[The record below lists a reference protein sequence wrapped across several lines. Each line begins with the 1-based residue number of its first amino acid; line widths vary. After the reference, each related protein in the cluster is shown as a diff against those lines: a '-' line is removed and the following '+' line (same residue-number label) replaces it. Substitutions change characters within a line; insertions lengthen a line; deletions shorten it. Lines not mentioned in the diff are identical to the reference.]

1 MKKKISLLGLILIL
15 VLSFTGCG
23 KSETTEYDQVTLEQY
38 AEFVVQNFE
47 AMTTEQL
54 DSFSDMR
61 DLQLDTQLMNVGLP
75 VDGED
80 FLTMISSWEAAEE
93 ECGAYV
99 EHGDWTME
107 VKNDGVSLTSE
118 AKYENRDAD
127 IVFSF
132 DEKGNME
139 SMDVSAHYSTGEI
152 LEKAGLNT
160 VLGMGT
166 VFVVLIFISFIIYLL
181 GYIPKLQEKLAN
193 KDKKVEEK
201 KEAPVQAAPA
211 PVAAAE
217 DDAELVAVIAAAI
230 PEKDPIKC
238 VEAGLAQ
245 NPKTSRLYE
254 AILDTIEITKKY
266 TAIEDIQEAIW
277 RLFGKYNWVHTIPN
291 AAMCTAAFL
300 WSEGDFEKGI
310 TAAVS
315 GGFDTDCN
323 GATVGSMV
331 GAMNGAQGIP
341 DSWKAPLNDTMYSFV
356 PGFHPIAISEC
367 ARRTASAAKKI
378 RG

>member
-23 KSETTEYDQVTLEQY
+23 KSETTEYDQATLEQY

-61 DLQLDTQLMNVGLP
+61 DLQLDTQLMNAGLP

-160 VLGMGT
+160 VLGM
-166 VFVVLIFISFIIYLL
+166 
-181 GYIPKLQEKLAN
+181 
-193 KDKKVEEK
+193 
-201 KEAPVQAAPA
+201 
-211 PVAAAE
+211 
-217 DDAELVAVIAAAI
+217 
-230 PEKDPIKC
+230 
-238 VEAGLAQ
+238 
-245 NPKTSRLYE
+245 
-254 AILDTIEITKKY
+254 
-266 TAIEDIQEAIW
+266 
-277 RLFGKYNWVHTIPN
+277 
-291 AAMCTAAFL
+291 
-300 WSEGDFEKGI
+300 
-310 TAAVS
+310 
-315 GGFDTDCN
+315 
-323 GATVGSMV
+323 
-331 GAMNGAQGIP
+331 
-341 DSWKAPLNDTMYSFV
+341 
-356 PGFHPIAISEC
+356 
-367 ARRTASAAKKI
+367 
-378 RG
+378 

>member
-1 MKKKISLLGLILIL
+1 MKKISLLGLILIL

-23 KSETTEYDQVTLEQY
+23 KSETTEYDQATLEQY

-107 VKNDGVSLTSE
+107 VKNDGVSL
-118 AKYENRDAD
+118 

-181 GYIPKLQEKLAN
+181 GYIPKFQEKLAN

-230 PEKDPIKC
+230 AAAEGTSTDGFVVRSIK
-238 VEAGLAQ
+238 
-245 NPKTSRLYE
+245 
-254 AILDTIEITKKY
+254 
-266 TAIEDIQEAIW
+266 
-277 RLFGKYNWVHTIPN
+277 
-291 AAMCTAAFL
+291 
-300 WSEGDFEKGI
+300 
-310 TAAVS
+310 
-315 GGFDTDCN
+315 
-323 GATVGSMV
+323 
-331 GAMNGAQGIP
+331 
-341 DSWKAPLNDTMYSFV
+341 
-356 PGFHPIAISEC
+356 
-367 ARRTASAAKKI
+367 RRKSN
-378 RG
+378 RWN

>member
-23 KSETTEYDQVTLEQY
+23 KSETTEYDQATLEQY

-61 DLQLDTQLMNVGLP
+61 DLQLDTQLMNAGLP

-99 EHGDWTME
+99 EHGDWT
-107 VKNDGVSLTSE
+107 
-118 AKYENRDAD
+118 
-127 IVFSF
+127 
-132 DEKGNME
+132 ME

-181 GYIPKLQEKLAN
+181 GYIPKFQEKLAN

-230 PEKDPIKC
+230 AAAEGTSTDGFVVRSIK
-238 VEAGLAQ
+238 
-245 NPKTSRLYE
+245 
-254 AILDTIEITKKY
+254 
-266 TAIEDIQEAIW
+266 
-277 RLFGKYNWVHTIPN
+277 
-291 AAMCTAAFL
+291 
-300 WSEGDFEKGI
+300 
-310 TAAVS
+310 
-315 GGFDTDCN
+315 
-323 GATVGSMV
+323 
-331 GAMNGAQGIP
+331 
-341 DSWKAPLNDTMYSFV
+341 
-356 PGFHPIAISEC
+356 
-367 ARRTASAAKKI
+367 RRKSN
-378 RG
+378 RWN

>member
-23 KSETTEYDQVTLEQY
+23 KSETTEYDQTRFEQY

-61 DLQLDTQLMNVGLP
+61 DLQLDTQLMNAGLP
-75 VDGED
+75 VDGTD

-118 AKYENRDAD
+118 AKYESRDAD
-127 IVFSF
+127 IIFSF
-132 DEKGNME
+132 NEKGDME
-139 SMDVSAHYSTGEI
+139 SMDVSAHYTTGEI
-152 LEKAGLNT
+152 LKKAGLNT

-166 VFVVLIFISFIIYLL
+166 VFAVLIFISFIIYLL
-181 GYIPKLQEKLAN
+181 GFIPKLQQKMAN
-193 KDKKVEEK
+193 KDKNVEEK

-211 PVAAAE
+211 PAAAAE

-230 PEKDPIKC
+230 AAAEGTSTDGFVVRSIK
-238 VEAGLAQ
+238 
-245 NPKTSRLYE
+245 
-254 AILDTIEITKKY
+254 
-266 TAIEDIQEAIW
+266 
-277 RLFGKYNWVHTIPN
+277 
-291 AAMCTAAFL
+291 
-300 WSEGDFEKGI
+300 
-310 TAAVS
+310 
-315 GGFDTDCN
+315 
-323 GATVGSMV
+323 
-331 GAMNGAQGIP
+331 
-341 DSWKAPLNDTMYSFV
+341 
-356 PGFHPIAISEC
+356 
-367 ARRTASAAKKI
+367 RRKSN
-378 RG
+378 RWN

>member
-23 KSETTEYDQVTLEQY
+23 KSETTEYDQTRFEQY

-61 DLQLDTQLMNVGLP
+61 DLQLDTQLMSAGLP
-75 VDGED
+75 VDGTD

-127 IVFSF
+127 IIFSF
-132 DEKGNME
+132 NEKGDME
-139 SMDVSAHYSTGEI
+139 SMDVSAHYTTGEI
-152 LEKAGLNT
+152 LKKAGLNT

-166 VFVVLIFISFIIYLL
+166 VFAVLIFISFIIYLL
-181 GYIPKLQEKLAN
+181 GYIPKLQQKMAN
-193 KDKKVEEK
+193 KDKNVEEK

-211 PVAAAE
+211 PAAAAE
-217 DDAELVAVIAAAI
+217 DDGELVAVIAAAI
-230 PEKDPIKC
+230 AAAEGTSTDGFVVRSIK
-238 VEAGLAQ
+238 
-245 NPKTSRLYE
+245 
-254 AILDTIEITKKY
+254 
-266 TAIEDIQEAIW
+266 
-277 RLFGKYNWVHTIPN
+277 
-291 AAMCTAAFL
+291 
-300 WSEGDFEKGI
+300 
-310 TAAVS
+310 
-315 GGFDTDCN
+315 
-323 GATVGSMV
+323 
-331 GAMNGAQGIP
+331 
-341 DSWKAPLNDTMYSFV
+341 
-356 PGFHPIAISEC
+356 
-367 ARRTASAAKKI
+367 RRKSN
-378 RG
+378 RWN

>member
-23 KSETTEYDQVTLEQY
+23 KSETTEYDQATLEQY

-61 DLQLDTQLMNVGLP
+61 DLQLDTQLMNAGLP

-166 VFVVLIFISFIIYLL
+166 VFVMLIFMSFIISLIKYVPALL
-181 GYIPKLQEKLAN
+181 NGTS
-193 KDKKVEEK
+193 KKK
-201 KEAPVQAAPA
+201 KEEAPKAAPA
-211 PVAAAE
+211 PAVAAAVE
-217 DDAELVAVIAAAI
+217 EAEEMDDTELVAVIAAAI
-230 PEKDPIKC
+230 AAAEGTTTDGFVVRSIKRRKS
-238 VEAGLAQ
+238 
-245 NPKTSRLYE
+245 NK
-254 AILDTIEITKKY
+254 
-266 TAIEDIQEAIW
+266 W
-277 RLFGKYNWVHTIPN
+277 N
-291 AAMCTAAFL
+291 A
-300 WSEGDFEKGI
+300 
-310 TAAVS
+310 
-315 GGFDTDCN
+315 
-323 GATVGSMV
+323 
-331 GAMNGAQGIP
+331 
-341 DSWKAPLNDTMYSFV
+341 
-356 PGFHPIAISEC
+356 
-367 ARRTASAAKKI
+367 
-378 RG
+378 

>member
-23 KSETTEYDQVTLEQY
+23 KSETTEYDQATLEQY

-61 DLQLDTQLMNVGLP
+61 DLQLDTQLMNAGLP

-93 ECGAYV
+93 GAYV

-152 LEKAGLNT
+152 LKKAGLNT

-181 GYIPKLQEKLAN
+181 EYIPKLQQKMAN
-193 KDKKVEEK
+193 KDKEVEVK
-201 KEAPVQAAPA
+201 KEAAVQAAPA
-211 PVAAAE
+211 PVATAE
-217 DDAELVAVIAAAI
+217 DDGELVAVIAAAI
-230 PEKDPIKC
+230 AAAEGTSTDGFVVRSIK
-238 VEAGLAQ
+238 
-245 NPKTSRLYE
+245 
-254 AILDTIEITKKY
+254 
-266 TAIEDIQEAIW
+266 
-277 RLFGKYNWVHTIPN
+277 
-291 AAMCTAAFL
+291 
-300 WSEGDFEKGI
+300 
-310 TAAVS
+310 
-315 GGFDTDCN
+315 
-323 GATVGSMV
+323 
-331 GAMNGAQGIP
+331 
-341 DSWKAPLNDTMYSFV
+341 
-356 PGFHPIAISEC
+356 
-367 ARRTASAAKKI
+367 RRKSN
-378 RG
+378 RWN

>member
-23 KSETTEYDQVTLEQY
+23 KSETTEYDQTRFEQY

-61 DLQLDTQLMNVGLP
+61 DLQLDTQLMNAGLP
-75 VDGED
+75 VDGTD

-139 SMDVSAHYSTGEI
+139 SMDISAHYSTGEI

-181 GYIPKLQEKLAN
+181 GYIPKLQEKWAN

-211 PVAAAE
+211 PVAAVE

-230 PEKDPIKC
+230 AAAEGTSTDGFVVRSIK
-238 VEAGLAQ
+238 
-245 NPKTSRLYE
+245 
-254 AILDTIEITKKY
+254 
-266 TAIEDIQEAIW
+266 
-277 RLFGKYNWVHTIPN
+277 
-291 AAMCTAAFL
+291 
-300 WSEGDFEKGI
+300 
-310 TAAVS
+310 
-315 GGFDTDCN
+315 
-323 GATVGSMV
+323 
-331 GAMNGAQGIP
+331 
-341 DSWKAPLNDTMYSFV
+341 
-356 PGFHPIAISEC
+356 
-367 ARRTASAAKKI
+367 RRKSN
-378 RG
+378 RWN

>member
-23 KSETTEYDQVTLEQY
+23 KSETTEYDQTRFEQY

-181 GYIPKLQEKLAN
+181 GYIPKFQEKLAN

-201 KEAPVQAAPA
+201 KEAPVQASPA

-230 PEKDPIKC
+230 AAAEGTSTDGFVVRSIK
-238 VEAGLAQ
+238 
-245 NPKTSRLYE
+245 
-254 AILDTIEITKKY
+254 
-266 TAIEDIQEAIW
+266 
-277 RLFGKYNWVHTIPN
+277 
-291 AAMCTAAFL
+291 
-300 WSEGDFEKGI
+300 
-310 TAAVS
+310 
-315 GGFDTDCN
+315 
-323 GATVGSMV
+323 
-331 GAMNGAQGIP
+331 
-341 DSWKAPLNDTMYSFV
+341 
-356 PGFHPIAISEC
+356 
-367 ARRTASAAKKI
+367 RRKSN
-378 RG
+378 RWN

>member
-23 KSETTEYDQVTLEQY
+23 KSETTEYDQATLEQY

-61 DLQLDTQLMNVGLP
+61 DLQLDTQLMNAGLP

-152 LEKAGLNT
+152 LKKAGLNT

-166 VFVVLIFISFIIYLL
+166 VFVVLIFISFIISLFK
-181 GYIPKLQEKLAN
+181 YIN
-193 KDKKVEEK
+193 KFENRNKAKN
-201 KEAPVQAAPA
+201 EA
-211 PVAAAE
+211 
-217 DDAELVAVIAAAI
+217 
-230 PEKDPIKC
+230 
-238 VEAGLAQ
+238 
-245 NPKTSRLYE
+245 S
-254 AILDTIEITKKY
+254 
-266 TAIEDIQEAIW
+266 
-277 RLFGKYNWVHTIPN
+277 
-291 AAMCTAAFL
+291 
-300 WSEGDFEKGI
+300 
-310 TAAVS
+310 
-315 GGFDTDCN
+315 
-323 GATVGSMV
+323 
-331 GAMNGAQGIP
+331 NGAQGV
-341 DSWKAPLNDTMYSFV
+341 DNA
-356 PGFHPIAISEC
+356 IAQIVSSEEQDEEVDDLELI
-367 ARRTASAAKKI
+367 AVITAAIAASENTSTDGLVVRSIRKVNSRRK
-378 RG
+378 

>member
-23 KSETTEYDQVTLEQY
+23 KSETTEYDQTRFEQY

-61 DLQLDTQLMNVGLP
+61 DLQLDTQLMNAGLP
-75 VDGED
+75 VDGTD

-127 IVFSF
+127 IIFSF
-132 DEKGNME
+132 NEKGDME

-181 GYIPKLQEKLAN
+181 GYIPKLQEKLAS

-211 PVAAAE
+211 PAAAAE

-230 PEKDPIKC
+230 AAAEGTSTDGFVVRSIK
-238 VEAGLAQ
+238 
-245 NPKTSRLYE
+245 
-254 AILDTIEITKKY
+254 
-266 TAIEDIQEAIW
+266 
-277 RLFGKYNWVHTIPN
+277 
-291 AAMCTAAFL
+291 
-300 WSEGDFEKGI
+300 
-310 TAAVS
+310 
-315 GGFDTDCN
+315 
-323 GATVGSMV
+323 
-331 GAMNGAQGIP
+331 
-341 DSWKAPLNDTMYSFV
+341 
-356 PGFHPIAISEC
+356 
-367 ARRTASAAKKI
+367 RRKSN
-378 RG
+378 RWN

>member
-23 KSETTEYDQVTLEQY
+23 KSETTEYDQATLEQY

-61 DLQLDTQLMNVGLP
+61 DLQLDTQLMNAGLP

-99 EHGDWTME
+99 EHGDSTME

-166 VFVVLIFISFIIYLL
+166 VFAVLILISLVIYCFNFIPNIQAKF
-181 GYIPKLQEKLAN
+181 G
-193 KDKKVEEK
+193 KKKEEK
-201 KEAPVQAAPA
+201 AEAHRPVPEDAP
-211 PVAAAE
+211 
-217 DDAELVAVIAAAI
+217 DA
-230 PEKDPIKC
+230 
-238 VEAGLAQ
+238 
-245 NPKTSRLYE
+245 
-254 AILDTIEITKKY
+254 
-266 TAIEDIQEAIW
+266 
-277 RLFGKYNWVHTIPN
+277 
-291 AAMCTAAFL
+291 TAA
-300 WSEGDFEKGI
+300 
-310 TAAVS
+310 
-315 GGFDTDCN
+315 
-323 GATVGSMV
+323 
-331 GAMNGAQGIP
+331 QG
-341 DSWKAPLNDTMYSFV
+341 
-356 PGFHPIAISEC
+356 
-367 ARRTASAAKKI
+367 SAARHAPRL
-378 RG
+378 RGSRHRGSAE

>member
-54 DSFSDMR
+54 DSFSNMR
-61 DLQLDTQLMNVGLP
+61 DLQLDTQLMNVGLS

-181 GYIPKLQEKLAN
+181 GYIPKFQEKLAN

-230 PEKDPIKC
+230 AAAEGTSTDGFVVRSIK
-238 VEAGLAQ
+238 
-245 NPKTSRLYE
+245 
-254 AILDTIEITKKY
+254 
-266 TAIEDIQEAIW
+266 
-277 RLFGKYNWVHTIPN
+277 
-291 AAMCTAAFL
+291 
-300 WSEGDFEKGI
+300 
-310 TAAVS
+310 
-315 GGFDTDCN
+315 
-323 GATVGSMV
+323 
-331 GAMNGAQGIP
+331 
-341 DSWKAPLNDTMYSFV
+341 
-356 PGFHPIAISEC
+356 
-367 ARRTASAAKKI
+367 RRKSN
-378 RG
+378 RWN

>member
-23 KSETTEYDQVTLEQY
+23 KSETTEYDQTRFEQY

-61 DLQLDTQLMNVGLP
+61 DLQLDTQLMNAGLP
-75 VDGED
+75 VDGTD

-127 IVFSF
+127 IIFSF
-132 DEKGNME
+132 NEKGDME
-139 SMDVSAHYSTGEI
+139 SMDVSAHYTTGEI
-152 LEKAGLNT
+152 LKKAGLNT

-166 VFVVLIFISFIIYLL
+166 VFAVLIFISFIIYLL
-181 GYIPKLQEKLAN
+181 GYIPKLQQKMAN
-193 KDKKVEEK
+193 KDKNVEEK

-211 PVAAAE
+211 PAAAAE
-217 DDAELVAVIAAAI
+217 DDGELVAVIAAAI
-230 PEKDPIKC
+230 AAAEGTSTDGFVVRSIK
-238 VEAGLAQ
+238 
-245 NPKTSRLYE
+245 
-254 AILDTIEITKKY
+254 
-266 TAIEDIQEAIW
+266 
-277 RLFGKYNWVHTIPN
+277 
-291 AAMCTAAFL
+291 
-300 WSEGDFEKGI
+300 
-310 TAAVS
+310 
-315 GGFDTDCN
+315 
-323 GATVGSMV
+323 
-331 GAMNGAQGIP
+331 
-341 DSWKAPLNDTMYSFV
+341 
-356 PGFHPIAISEC
+356 
-367 ARRTASAAKKI
+367 RRKSN
-378 RG
+378 RWN

>member
-23 KSETTEYDQVTLEQY
+23 KSETTEYDQATLEKY

-61 DLQLDTQLMNVGLP
+61 DLQLDTQLMNAGLP

-230 PEKDPIKC
+230 AAAEGTSTDGFVVRSIK
-238 VEAGLAQ
+238 
-245 NPKTSRLYE
+245 
-254 AILDTIEITKKY
+254 
-266 TAIEDIQEAIW
+266 
-277 RLFGKYNWVHTIPN
+277 
-291 AAMCTAAFL
+291 
-300 WSEGDFEKGI
+300 
-310 TAAVS
+310 
-315 GGFDTDCN
+315 
-323 GATVGSMV
+323 
-331 GAMNGAQGIP
+331 
-341 DSWKAPLNDTMYSFV
+341 
-356 PGFHPIAISEC
+356 
-367 ARRTASAAKKI
+367 RRKSN
-378 RG
+378 RWN

>member
-23 KSETTEYDQVTLEQY
+23 KSETTEYDQTRFEQY

-61 DLQLDTQLMNVGLP
+61 DLQLDTQLMNAGLP

-230 PEKDPIKC
+230 QTDGIN
-238 VEAGLAQ
+238 Q
-245 NPKTSRLYE
+245 
-254 AILDTIEITKKY
+254 
-266 TAIEDIQEAIW
+266 ED
-277 RLFGKYNWVHTIPN
+277 N
-291 AAMCTAAFL
+291 
-300 WSEGDFEKGI
+300 
-310 TAAVS
+310 
-315 GGFDTDCN
+315 
-323 GATVGSMV
+323 
-331 GAMNGAQGIP
+331 
-341 DSWKAPLNDTMYSFV
+341 
-356 PGFHPIAISEC
+356 
-367 ARRTASAAKKI
+367 
-378 RG
+378 

>member
-23 KSETTEYDQVTLEQY
+23 KSETTEYDQATLEQY

-166 VFVVLIFISFIIYLL
+166 VFVMLIFMSFIISLIKYVPALL
-181 GYIPKLQEKLAN
+181 NGTS
-193 KDKKVEEK
+193 KKK
-201 KEAPVQAAPA
+201 KEEAPKAAPA
-211 PVAAAE
+211 PAVAAAVE
-217 DDAELVAVIAAAI
+217 EAEEMDDTELVAVIAAAI
-230 PEKDPIKC
+230 AATEGTTTDGFVVRSIKRRKS
-238 VEAGLAQ
+238 
-245 NPKTSRLYE
+245 NK
-254 AILDTIEITKKY
+254 
-266 TAIEDIQEAIW
+266 W
-277 RLFGKYNWVHTIPN
+277 N
-291 AAMCTAAFL
+291 A
-300 WSEGDFEKGI
+300 
-310 TAAVS
+310 
-315 GGFDTDCN
+315 
-323 GATVGSMV
+323 
-331 GAMNGAQGIP
+331 
-341 DSWKAPLNDTMYSFV
+341 
-356 PGFHPIAISEC
+356 
-367 ARRTASAAKKI
+367 
-378 RG
+378 

>member
-23 KSETTEYDQVTLEQY
+23 KSETTEYDQTILEQY

-61 DLQLDTQLMNVGLP
+61 DLQLDTQLMNAGLP

-230 PEKDPIKC
+230 AAAE
-238 VEAGLAQ
+238 G
-245 NPKTSRLYE
+245 TSTDGFVVRLRE
-254 AILDTIEITKKY
+254 ENQTDGINQ
-266 TAIEDIQEAIW
+266 ED
-277 RLFGKYNWVHTIPN
+277 N
-291 AAMCTAAFL
+291 
-300 WSEGDFEKGI
+300 
-310 TAAVS
+310 
-315 GGFDTDCN
+315 
-323 GATVGSMV
+323 
-331 GAMNGAQGIP
+331 
-341 DSWKAPLNDTMYSFV
+341 
-356 PGFHPIAISEC
+356 
-367 ARRTASAAKKI
+367 
-378 RG
+378 

>member
-23 KSETTEYDQVTLEQY
+23 KSETTEYDQTRFEQY

-61 DLQLDTQLMNVGLP
+61 DLQLDTQLMNAGLP

-166 VFVVLIFISFIIYLL
+166 VFVMLIFMSFIISLIKYVPALL
-181 GYIPKLQEKLAN
+181 NGTS
-193 KDKKVEEK
+193 KKK
-201 KEAPVQAAPA
+201 KEEAPKAAPA
-211 PVAAAE
+211 PAVAAAVE
-217 DDAELVAVIAAAI
+217 EAEEMDDTELVAVIAAAI
-230 PEKDPIKC
+230 AAAEGTTTDGFVVRSIKRRKS
-238 VEAGLAQ
+238 
-245 NPKTSRLYE
+245 NK
-254 AILDTIEITKKY
+254 
-266 TAIEDIQEAIW
+266 W
-277 RLFGKYNWVHTIPN
+277 N
-291 AAMCTAAFL
+291 A
-300 WSEGDFEKGI
+300 
-310 TAAVS
+310 
-315 GGFDTDCN
+315 
-323 GATVGSMV
+323 
-331 GAMNGAQGIP
+331 
-341 DSWKAPLNDTMYSFV
+341 
-356 PGFHPIAISEC
+356 
-367 ARRTASAAKKI
+367 
-378 RG
+378 